1 MKILLL
7 STYELG
13 RQPFGIASPAAWLRE
28 RGHAVVCTDLSRET
42 LSEQAVRDAGL
53 IGLYVP
59 MHTATRLALEL
70 LPTLRRLNPTA
81 HFCAFGLYAA
91 TSCEIFHAN
100 GIISLFSG
108 EFEQSLVDLAD
119 QLSHPT
125 PTSLKQDATAASD
138 ISLARLRFK
147 VPDRRGLPPLK
158 SYAHLVLPNGEHRTV
173 GYTEASRGCKHHC
186 RHCPVVPVYNGAF
199 RLVDPEIVLADI
211 RQQVSAG
218 AQHITFGDPDFFN
231 AVRHAVPI
239 IESLHR
245 EFPQVTYDATIKVEH
260 LRKHADLL
268 PTLRETSCLFVV
280 SAVESLDDAVLARL
294 EKHHTR
300 EEFFQV
306 VELFRRE
313 RLTLQPTFVSFTP
326 WTTLDSYLDLLTQL
340 RRLDL
345 VESVAPVQL
354 TIRLLIPAGSRLLEL
369 SEVRQIVG
377 DFDPQSLV
385 YPWSNPD
392 PRVDKLATDLQ
403 AIVTASEKAKL
414 SRSETFSRIWRAA
427 NLAADRRIEFNAMP
441 LIAARATVP
450 YLNEPW
456 YC

>member
-13 RQPFGIASPAAWLRE
+13 RQPFGIASPAAWLRD
-28 RGHAVVCTDLSRET
+28 RGHEVVCNDLSRET
-42 LSEQAVRDAGL
+42 LSEKAVRDADL

-70 LPTLRRLNPTA
+70 LPTLGRLNSKA
-81 HFCAFGLYAA
+81 HLCAFGLYAA
-91 TSCEIFHAN
+91 TSREIFRAN
-100 GIISLFSG
+100 GVTSLFSG
-108 EFEQSLVDLAD
+108 EFEQALVDLAD
-119 QLSHPT
+119 QLSHPI
-125 PTSLKQDATAASD
+125 SASAGQRDAASD

-158 SYAHLVLPNGEHRTV
+158 SYAHLVLPSGEHHTV

-186 RHCPVVPVYNGAF
+186 RHCPVVPIYNGAF

-245 EFPQVTYDATIKVEH
+245 EFPQITYDATIKVEH

-268 PTLRETSCLFVV
+268 PTLRDTGCLFVV

-300 EEFFQV
+300 DEFFQV

-326 WTTLDSYLDLLTQL
+326 WTTLDSYIDLLTQL

-369 SEVRQIVG
+369 PEVRQIVG
-377 DFDPQSLV
+377 DFDAQSLV
-385 YPWSNPD
+385 YPWRNPD
-392 PRVDKLATDLQ
+392 PRVDKLAADLQ
-403 AIVTASEKAKL
+403 AIVTASEKSKL

-427 NLAADRRIEFNAMP
+427 NLVADRRIEFNAMP
-441 LIAARATVP
+441 LIAGRATVP

>member
-28 RGHAVVCTDLSRET
+28 RGHEVVCNDLSRET
-42 LSEQAVRDAGL
+42 LSEGAARDADL

-70 LPTLRRLNPTA
+70 LPTLRCLNSAA
-81 HFCAFGLYAA
+81 HLCAFGLYAA
-91 TSCEIFHAN
+91 TSREIFHAN

-119 QLSHPT
+119 QLSDPT
-125 PTSLKQDATAASD
+125 PASQVQADTASN

-147 VPDRRGLPPLK
+147 VPDRSGLPPLK
-158 SYAHLVLPNGEHRTV
+158 SYAHLVLPSGEHRTV
-173 GYTEASRGCKHHC
+173 GYAEASRGCKHHC
-186 RHCPVVPVYNGAF
+186 RHCPVVPIYNGAF

-218 AQHITFGDPDFFN
+218 AEHIAFGDPDFFN

-260 LRKHADLL
+260 LLRHTNLL
-268 PTLRETSCLFVV
+268 SLLRETGCLFVV

-294 EKHHTR
+294 EKNHTR

-306 VELFRRE
+306 VERFRRE

-326 WTTLDSYLDLLTQL
+326 WTTLDSYLDLLAQL
-340 RRLDL
+340 QRLDL
-345 VESVAPVQL
+345 VESVAPIQL

-369 SEVRQIVG
+369 PEVRQIVG
-377 DFDPQSLV
+377 AFDAQSLV

-392 PRVDKLATDLQ
+392 PRVDQLAADLQ
-403 AIVTASEKAKL
+403 AIVSASEKSKL
-414 SRSETFSRIWRAA
+414 SRHETFSRIWRAA